1 MSKFIGTDI
10 QQKVIAILESKKAGD
25 LVKYKRLARDLNDM
39 SLAVRSVE
47 NSIGVGV
54 GKLESFYPKCVYEM
68 CSKTVI
74 VSAHSLAHE
83 DELLKKNLR
92 FLLVDSTVM
101 AFRYYTDEL
110 SKNFSGFVK
119 PTGNELT
126 NIVRPSIINDGEFY
140 PDGLYK
146 SSLLESTVPSL
157 KLIESKFKTNPVI
170 LYNNANDMANWNKAK
185 GIILDRFPEAVN
197 VVWIRMIVDNTSEE
211 NSVKEPCGVLERLFS
226 EVELLRRRCGED
238 STLEFFTEATSMDM
252 RYGINVSI
260 CIFQDSSDGLTKGV
274 LNTFYSGSDSFAG
287 NPKYK
292 KTNMVFEVVQ
302 KILDDIQLDDTDIEI
317 MNLFENETIHALVR

>member
-1 MSKFIGTDI
+1 MITIYNILLFRLHIIMSKFIGTDI
-10 QQKVIAILESKKAGD
+10 QQKVIAILESKKTGD
-25 LVKYKRLARDLNDM
+25 LVKYKRLARDLKDM

-54 GKLESFYPKCVYEM
+54 GKLESFYPKCVYEL

-211 NSVKEPCGVLERLFS
+211 NSVKEPLKKKEVLARHKVS
-226 EVELLRRRCGED
+226 KAKRQKELRASQKFKDDSNQKRRDVR
-238 STLEFFTEATSMDM
+238 A
-252 RYGINVSI
+252 
-260 CIFQDSSDGLTKGV
+260 GLTKE
-274 LNTFYSGSDSFAG
+274 A
-287 NPKYK
+287 K
-292 KTNMVFEVVQ
+292 KEASRKRKLQ
-302 KILDDIQLDDTDIEI
+302 PSQLSKKKRKVAD
-317 MNLFENETIHALVR
+317 ALKALGFTSSSSATVRFCCSAPVDNRQ